1 MKAWRLTF
9 KGQYPTHEEDVLA
22 ETVVDAVAV
31 CEKLFHKEGTS
42 INTKKDLIDVRC
54 LSDDIVREGDV
65 K

>member
-9 KGQYPTHEEDVLA
+9 SGPYPDHQEDVLG
-22 ETVVDAVAV
+22 ETVVDAVEVAR
-31 CEKLFHKEGTS
+31 KLFDKEHMG
-42 INTKKDLIDVRC
+42 IDTKKHLIDVKC

>member
-9 KGQYPTHEEDVLA
+9 KGQYPDHQEDLVA
-22 ETVVDAVAV
+22 ETVVDAIAM
-31 CEKLFHKEGTS
+31 CEKLFRKQSMS